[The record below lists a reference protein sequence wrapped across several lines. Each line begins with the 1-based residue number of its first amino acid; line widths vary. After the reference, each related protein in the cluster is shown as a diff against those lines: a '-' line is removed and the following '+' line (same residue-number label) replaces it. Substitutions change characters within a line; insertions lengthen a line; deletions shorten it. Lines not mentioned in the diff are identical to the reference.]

1 MTDLH
6 SELRG
11 VEALG
16 QAHLLLSA
24 AFAAALAAELLKH
37 LLHLLELAEQPVDIL
52 DGLAAARRYPL
63 LAGGIDYL
71 GVGAFLLGH

>member
-1 MTDLH
+1 MTELH

-37 LLHLLELAEQPVDIL
+37 LLHLLELAEQSVDIL
-52 DGLAAARRYPL
+52 DGLTVRL
-63 LAGGIDYL
+63 
-71 GVGAFLLGH
+71 